1 MVLFQQPI
9 ELACLAGVVSTF
21 DTLPH
26 PLHLGF
32 AFDALLRL
40 PDDTTDLLLGEQ
52 HIGIGVGCLIEHLH
66 RSQALLA
73 EIGGIAAAMA
83 VKGEIRPHDETAQL
97 HRLVVLLGSH
107 EILHEPFV
115 GIAGIV
121 SVEDRQPG
129 MFGR

>member
-1 MVLFQQPI
+1 MVLFQQP
-9 ELACLAGVVSTF
+9 LVLDRRAGEIGTL

-40 PDDTTDLLLGEQ
+40 PDDTADLLLGEQ
-52 HIGIGVGCLIEHLH
+52 HIGIGVGRLIEHLH
-66 RSQALLA
+66 RFQALLA
-73 EIGGIAAAMA
+73 EIGGIAAAMPA
-83 VKGEIRPHDETAQL
+83 KGEIRPHDETAQL

-107 EILHEPFV
+107 EILHESFV

-129 MFGR
+129 VFGR